1 MAILIKK
8 PVTSGQLSKSTG
20 CYIQI
25 KPFLVYGLKEI
36 PTDRAIWG
44 SKSDYDANP
53 NKPSITSLTE
63 IKDSFTVP
71 TSNVP
76 TTGDGKN
83 VLDKMLYWV
92 SVDIKAQI
100 LALNPTWTDSD
111 IDIVDIPK
119 S

>member
-1 MAILIKK
+1 MALLIKK

-25 KPFLVYGLKEI
+25 KPYLVYGLKTI
-36 PTDRAIWG
+36 PVDRAIWG
-44 SKSDYDANP
+44 SKADYDANQNDP
-53 NKPSITSLTE
+53 TIGSLKE
-63 IKDSFTVP
+63 IDDSYLVL
-71 TSNVP
+71 TSNIP

-92 SVDIKAQI
+92 SKDVKAQI
-100 LALNPTWTDSD
+100 LAANPTWVDAD
-111 IDIVDIPK
+111 IDIIDIPK